1 MKLSWHGSACFCSFW
16 LLYVPALAY
25 AQMEHT
31 HPPAAD
37 MDCTKLSPGLQAVV
51 AAMGTG
57 GVTVQVSEKRDQ
69 APAVEAGM
77 KRLEL
82 VLHPMS
88 AVRPVAGKV
97 KAGENPD
104 GVFGGFIRFVSP
116 ADGVYRISAD
126 STVWLDVL
134 DEDQPRERA
143 RETSRLH
150 CGKIEKSLGFALAR
164 GHSYW
169 IELSASKRR
178 EVSLLI
184 SPE

>member
-1 MKLSWHGSACFCSFW
+1 MKRLLLAIVLSLPAIS
-16 LLYVPALAY
+16 ALA
-25 AQMEHT
+25 QTEHM
-31 HPPAAD
+31 HPPATD

-51 AAMGTG
+51 AAMGAPG
-57 GVTVQVSEKRDQ
+57 ATVQVAEKRDQ
-69 APAVEAGM
+69 AAAVEPGM

-82 VLHPMS
+82 ALHPMS
-88 AVRPVAGKV
+88 AVQPVAGKV

-104 GVFGGFIRFVSP
+104 RVFGGFIRFMTP
-116 ADGVYRISAD
+116 TDGVYRISAD

-134 DEDQPRERA
+134 DADQPRERD

-150 CGKIEKSLGFALAR
+150 CGAIEKSLGFALAR

-178 EVSLLI
+178 EVALIISL
-184 SPE
+184 E